1 MEPDKDKI
9 EQIKAAFPDRA
20 LFGVDAVD
28 GTDQVMAFLMTAPER
43 GEYKLF
49 VEQMIKARDTK
60 DEGDRLWK
68 IREVVENAALAQIRW
83 PDRDTCMKVFRSR
96 PEMVDGF
103 AQELQK
109 AAGANIELRS
119 RKL

>member
-1 MEPDKDKI
+1 MNVPEEKI
-9 EQIKAAFPDRA
+9 EQIKATFPDRT
-20 LFGVDAVD
+20 LFLVEATD
-28 GTDQVMAFLMTAPER
+28 GEDQVMEFLMTSPER

-49 VEQMIKARDTK
+49 VEQMIAAREIK
-60 DEGDRLWK
+60 NEGDRLWR
-68 IREVVENAALAQIRW
+68 IRDVVENHALAQIRW
-83 PDRDTCMKVFRSR
+83 PLREECQKAFRGR

-109 AAGANIELRS
+109 AAGSNVELRS